1 MNGLLPVVM
10 DFVKE
15 IEMKLAWI
23 DDQLSQGEN
32 PLVSTLL
39 HEKELYGS
47 ILHELKVSE
56 RRLHYLSELAPKL
69 TDKPVEFVDFI
80 NRKIEDDLAGDAGEP
95 EETVPPIPEEP
106 ESALPNTDIPDVES
120 MIEQSV
126 HEATGE
132 PVENTPA
139 AEPAPPVQ
147 DIEEELRQKERSRYH
162 IAVFDRDRFWA
173 LNSQNEKVNITKKVS
188 YFAKGKISAIEV
200 NALKAMGEE
209 GLFLVDDIL
218 QNSNE
223 PIKMQAALDSLL
235 EKELVFYSGAA
246 HNKVFMTKLGI
257 WFYTMALKQNPKL
270 FMNRSLNQFNYL
282 TPAEAKEISF

>member
-1 MNGLLPVVM
+1 MRPVVM
-10 DFVKE
+10 DLFKE

-23 DDQLSQGEN
+23 DNQLSQGGEN

-39 HEKELYGS
+39 HEKELYNS
-47 ILHELKVSE
+47 VLHELKVSE

-69 TDKPVEFVDFI
+69 TDKPVEFVEFI
-80 NRKIEDDLAGDAGEP
+80 NRKIEEDLAGDANEP
-95 EETVPPIPEEP
+95 DETVPPIPEVP
-106 ESALPNTDIPDVES
+106 ESSLPNADIPDVES

-132 PVENTPA
+132 PIENTPA
-139 AEPAPPVQ
+139 AEPVQ
-147 DIEEELRQKERSRYH
+147 DIEEELRQKERSHYH
-162 IAVFDRDRFWA
+162 IALFDRDRFWA
-173 LNSQNEKVNITKKVS
+173 LNSQNEKVNITKKVAS
-188 YFAKGKISAIEV
+188 LAKGKISAIEV
-200 NALKAMGEE
+200 DALKAMGEE

-223 PIKMQAALDSLL
+223 PIKTQAALDSLF
-235 EKELVFYSGAA
+235 EKELVFFSGAA

-282 TPAEAKEISF
+282 SPAEAKEIDF